1 MSRRR
6 LLTEYIRDDA
16 DEELDYFTIIPYT
29 EGDMY
34 QGSRIGITQPYW
46 VRLTDGT
53 EYMGNIW
60 YSVDGGE
67 WIQYNG
73 EYVDVPCF
81 SKIRF
86 KGDWYEVMKNVKF
99 PGFEYI
105 EFFYIP
111 QFYSESGYNW
121 WLLEGTPLSLLH
133 GDNFKER
140 KNDWNYG
147 WDTFYEMFFKNNNIG
162 QINNPKTFLPSTE
175 LTDYC
180 YESMFKGSSI
190 LNAPELPAETLKEGC
205 YSRMFYHCEG
215 LEEAPVLNAKTLVS
229 YCYESMFYDC
239 YYIHYAKVTAIDGI
253 FNESATANMFVNC
266 ADYGLA
272 VLSQELEGILFGPTF
287 FPSWDIISEDYP
299 TNDEGYP
306 ETKGDINSYDVL
318 CFNADFRER
327 FYDEYDQV
335 YLNYYLSDANEEGR
349 QLYELLTS
357 WMNKFEA
364 VNIGG
369 IYVNRHRPTAMIWLD
384 YEENGILEE
393 WIQFNFDGRYGRF
406 YGRLN
411 PDGSFYFTKEEYL
424 IYDQIKK

>member
-16 DEELDYFTIIPYT
+16 DEELDYFTIIPYAE
-29 EGDMY
+29 EGESY
-34 QGSRIGITQPYW
+34 TSRIKAYGYN
-46 VRLTDGT
+46 VKMKDGT
-53 EYMGNIW
+53 EYESDMW
-60 YSVDGGE
+60 YSLDGGE
-67 WIQYNG
+67 WTQTFG
-73 EYVDVPCF
+73 EYIDVPCF

-86 KGDWYEVMKNVKF
+86 KSNWHEMMKDVEF
-99 PGFEYI
+99 PGFEYV
-105 EFFYIP
+105 ESYYSAE
-111 QFYSESGYNW
+111 FYSESGYDW

-140 KNDWNYG
+140 KNEWDSY
-147 WDTFYEMFFKNNNIG
+147 WDTFVGVFYQNKNVA

-175 LTDYC
+175 LSDWC
-180 YESMFKGSSI
+180 YQGMFESSKIM
-190 LNAPELPAETLKEGC
+190 NAPELPAETLKIGC
-205 YSRMFYHCEG
+205 YAEMFRYCSY
-215 LEEAPVLNAKTLVS
+215 LEEAPALNAKTLVPQ
-229 YCYESMFYDC
+229 CYNQMFYASNLRYVKMTATDGFDAE
-239 YYIHYAKVTAIDGI
+239 YAIH
-253 FNESATANMFVNC
+253 NMFSYN
-266 ADYGLA
+266 APNGLA
-272 VLSQELEGILFGPTF
+272 VFSKELIKEGYDEYF
-287 FPSWDIISEDYP
+287 FEGWTVVSDDYP

-306 ETKGDINSYDVL
+306 ETKGDISQYYAL
-318 CFNADFRER
+318 CLNADFRER

-357 WMNKFEA
+357 WMIKFEA

-369 IYVNRHRPTAMIWLD
+369 IYVNRHRPTEMIWLE